1 MNPRN
6 GRKLLV
12 ALLGTAACTS
22 QVLAQTEEAATLEE
36 VLVTAQKR
44 EQNIQDV
51 PIAIDALSRDNIL
64 AQRIAGPDDLVKQLP
79 NLSLKTASAINSGF
93 AIRGV
98 GTNNFH
104 LTAQQAV
111 GLYFDEVSQVTPF
124 TSQLG
129 LFDMERIE
137 VLRGP
142 QNTLFGRNTTGGA
155 VNFITRRPDPEDGTN
170 GYINLNAGNF
180 GKLDGE
186 GAIGFALGEQFAL
199 RAAVQLQNRD
209 GVFTD
214 VESREKIGSTDRK
227 SARLGLAWTPSDDTE
242 AWLSIHYGKS
252 DPERVP
258 RKATG
263 RFLADNV
270 TICPINSTGAPQF
283 DGGSNCFARNK
294 SGALYNPSLWGWREA
309 HDAANN
315 TALVEVQGALLRFEH
330 NFGAVSLAS
339 LTSYDNV
346 EQHLADESGGLP
358 YIQFQALQQGDYQTL
373 SQEFRLTSNGEGKVK
388 WIGGLFYTH
397 ENDHFATT
405 ARNNAVGPPTRS
417 VVPTSIMNQ
426 RGDVYSAYGQIDVAV
441 TDKLNLNVGL
451 RYTNDEKTGDTTVI
465 AMFDTDTGLAAG
477 TRLPA
482 DFLYGR
488 DFVLAHENS
497 FTTACA
503 PGVVP
508 CSGPWK
514 EVGQDYSKTGG
525 KLGVD
530 YHFND
535 SMMGYAS
542 YSRGFKAGAF
552 DVRAQAVLLGTGDFP
567 VKPEELDAYEIG
579 FKSEF
584 LDRRMKLN
592 LAAFYYDW
600 KDLQV
605 FATVPGIGPAFLNLP
620 GSEIVGQEL
629 EWQFAPGDDWMLRL
643 YAGHLDSKVTDV
655 GTLGPDAAVKGAPL
669 QQVPEWTYNAG
680 ISKAFAIGESRL
692 TVSARARYADEQW
705 GTMNERPSTFVD
717 SSTFVDA
724 SVAYEFGADDQYSLT
739 GWAENLTS
747 EKTCYVLGD
756 LDGFTWTNA
765 CQPNEGTELYGVS
778 FMARF

>member
-1 MNPRN
+1 MKKKSSCLVLA
-6 GRKLLV
+6 GLL
-12 ALLGTAACTS
+12 ATQAY
-22 QVLAQTEEAATLEE
+22 AQTEEPATSLEE

-51 PIAIDALSRDNIL
+51 PIALDAVSRDAII
-64 AQRIAGPDDLVKQLP
+64 AQRISGPNDLLKLLP
-79 NLSLKTASAINSGF
+79 NLSLKTASAVNSGF

-98 GTNNFH
+98 GTQNFH

-155 VNFITRRPDPEDGTN
+155 VNFITHRPDPADGNN
-170 GYINLNAGNF
+170 GYVNVNLGNF
-180 GKLDGE
+180 GKIDGE
-186 GAIGFALGEQFAL
+186 GAIGLALGEHFAIRL
-199 RAAVQLQNRD
+199 AAQSQNRD

-214 VESREKIGSTDRK
+214 VESGDKIGNTDRQ
-227 SARLGLAWTPSDDTE
+227 SARLGLAWMPTE
-242 AWLSIHYGKS
+242 NTNAWLSLHYGKS

-270 TICPINSTGAPQF
+270 STCPNNDDGPAQF
-283 DGGSNCFARNK
+283 DGASACFARNK
-294 SGALYNPSLWGWREA
+294 TGVPYNPSLGNWRDA

-315 TALVEVQGALLRFEH
+315 TALVELEGALLKVEH
-330 NFGAVSLAS
+330 DFGAVTLAS
-339 LTSYDNV
+339 LTGYDNV

-373 SQEFRLTSNGEGKVK
+373 SQELRLTSNGEAKVK

-405 ARNNAVGPPTRS
+405 ARNNAVGPPALS

-426 RGDVYSAYGQIDVAV
+426 RGDVYSAYGQIDVAF
-441 TDKLNLNVGL
+441 TERLNFNLGL
-451 RYTNDEKTGDTTVI
+451 RYTDDSKTGDTTVVT
-465 AMFDTDTGLAAG
+465 MFDTDTGLASG
-477 TRLPA
+477 TRLPE

-497 FTTACA
+497 FAAPCA
-503 PGVVP
+503 PGVTP

-514 EVGQDYSKTGG
+514 EVSQDYNKTGG
-525 KLGVD
+525 KIGLD
-530 YHFND
+530 YHFSD
-535 SMMGYAS
+535 DMMGYAS

-552 DVRAQAVLLGTGDFP
+552 DVRAQAVLLGTGDLP
-567 VKPEELDAYEIG
+567 VKPEDLDAYEIG
-579 FKSEF
+579 LKSEF
-584 LDRRMKLN
+584 LERRMKLN
-592 LAAFYYDW
+592 VTAFYYDW
-600 KDLQV
+600 RDLQT
-605 FATVPGIGPAFLNLP
+605 FATIPGIGPAFLNLP
-620 GSEIVGQEL
+620 KARLTGEEL
-629 EWQFAPGDDWMLRL
+629 EWQFAPGNDWTLRV
-643 YAGHLDSKVTDV
+643 YGAHLDTEVADV
-655 GTLGPDAAVKGAPL
+655 GTLGPDAAVEGAPL
-669 QQVPEWTYNAG
+669 PEAPEWTVNAG
-680 ISKAFAIGESRL
+680 IFKGIAIGDQRL
-692 TVSARARYADEQW
+692 TLSANARYASGQW
-705 GTMNERPSTFVD
+705 GTMNERANTWVT

-724 SVAYEFGADDQYSLT
+724 SIAYEFGAENRYSLT
-739 GWAENLTS
+739 AWGENLTS
-747 EKTCYVLGD
+747 EKTCFVLGD

-765 CQPNEGTELYGVS
+765 CQPNEGTALYGVS
-778 FMARF
+778 LMARF